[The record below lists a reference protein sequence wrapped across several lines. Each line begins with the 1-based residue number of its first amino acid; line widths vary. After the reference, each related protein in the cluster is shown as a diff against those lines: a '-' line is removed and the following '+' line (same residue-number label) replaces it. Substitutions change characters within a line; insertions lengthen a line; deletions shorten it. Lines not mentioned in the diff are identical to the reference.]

1 MDRGAW
7 EATVHGVARVRHEH
21 LRQTTMFNCSNKNQ
35 QKANIKVK
43 DTDPVRSQNWVF
55 PATLLQVFPLRL
67 PKAFIKYIIFIAPY
81 FTSKT
86 LSSIAF

>member
-21 LRQTTMFNCSNKNQ
+21 LRQTITFNYSNKNQ
-35 QKANIKVK
+35 QKANVKVK

-55 PATLLQVFPLRL
+55 PATLLYVFPLRL
-67 PKAFIKYIIFIAPY
+67 PKAYIKYIIFVAPH
-81 FTSKT
+81 FTSIT
-86 LSSIAF
+86 LNSIAF